1 MRKSGST
8 IVMAARHKYGWPI
21 VGTIVVSANPGGI
34 THVGNLACT
43 RRYSMGVTVKTK
55 ALFAFTLDYPGLTR
69 KYRTLTQ

>member
-1 MRKSGST
+1 MRQSGPAIMMT
-8 IVMAARHKYGWPI
+8 ARHKDGWPV

-55 ALFAFTLDYPGLTR
+55 ALFAFALDYPGLTR
-69 KYRTLTQ
+69 KYRTLT